1 MPEYAITY
9 WYRGNR
15 RSYAGSKMYKG
26 TFAGAKAAAESL
38 QARNPQID
46 YMHIS
51 NTGNGS
57 TYAGDVVVKW
67 RKLS

>member
-9 WYRGNR
+9 WYAGSNR
-15 RSYAGSKMYKG
+15 YAGSKMYKG
-26 TFAGAKAAAESL
+26 TFAGAKAAAEAM
-38 QARNPQID
+38 QRKNPKIN

-67 RKLS
+67 RKMS